1 MIDVDKV
8 LEDAARETREKASGL
23 RPPDQ
28 RWRRPVMLS
37 RGWQVMATA
46 FAIVV
51 ILVGLP
57 PLLGRR
63 GSGGSPGRAPV
74 TSISTVT
81 TAVTDSS
88 SPEVRCSASGMSLP
102 GPETGL
108 PLAVAQTRETL
119 AEAAIACD
127 WDTMS
132 GLVAEQFTTTFGG
145 GDFSLL
151 RQWEDQGYERLRIA
165 VALLGMPYTVQHIDG
180 QADIYVWPS
189 AFGYDTWDEIPESDL
204 EPLTEIYTEDE
215 LDQIASFGSYAGW
228 RLGISEE
235 GQWRFFVAGD

>member
-1 MIDVDKV
+1 M
-8 LEDAARETREKASGL
+8 AA
-23 RPPDQ
+23 
-28 RWRRPVMLS
+28 
-37 RGWQVMATA
+37 A
-46 FAIVV
+46 FVIVV
-51 ILVGLP
+51 ALVGLP
-57 PLLGRR
+57 PLLGGS
-63 GSGGSPGRAPV
+63 GSGGSSGQEPV
-74 TSISTVT
+74 TDIPTVT
-81 TAVTDSS
+81 VAVTDPS
-88 SPEVRCSASGMSLP
+88 SPQAVCSAAGMSMP
-102 GPETGL
+102 VSETGL
-108 PLAVAQTRETL
+108 PTAVAQARETL

-132 GLVAEQFTTTFGG
+132 ALAADQFTTSFGG

-151 RQWEDQGYERLRIA
+151 REWEDQGYERLHIA

-204 EPLTEIYTEDE
+204 EPLNEIYTEGE